1 MIHDEFVAYF
11 PSLGR
16 ALGSVED
23 AVLVQSLWF
32 RRDRNTG
39 TTTATVA
46 ELAAAVGMTERT
58 ARRRL
63 GKMADAGVLEKCR
76 AGAYDATTVWSVHL
90 DRIRANADMANMAT
104 STCQNEQVEPAILA
118 TSDVANLATSHV
130 ANLATS
136 HVANLATSHVAKLAT
151 SSSLQELEEDNKN
164 VGAAADAA
172 TIPGTTPDSTLEK
185 TAERPDVEAL
195 CSRLADRIAAN
206 GSKRPTITKRWRD
219 SARLMLDTDGRT
231 LADVMAAIDW
241 SQQDAFWQ
249 SNILS
254 MPKLREKFDTL
265 RLQAGRAATSP
276 RRDRQADILEAEMQA
291 ARAADASQG
300 SRSPFGVI
308 GR

>member
-1 MIHDEFVAYF
+1 MSSGLLIHDEFVAYF

-46 ELAAAVGMTERT
+46 DLAAAVGMTERT

-130 ANLATS
+130 AN
-136 HVANLATSHVAKLAT
+136 LAT

>member
-1 MIHDEFVAYF
+1 MSSGLLIHDEFVAYF

-118 TSDVANLATSHV
+118 TSDVAN
-130 ANLATS
+130 
-136 HVANLATSHVAKLAT
+136 LAT

-276 RRDRQADILEAEMQA
+276 RRDRQADLLEAEMQA

>member
-1 MIHDEFVAYF
+1 MSSGLLIHDEFVAYF

-118 TSDVANLATSHV
+118 TSDVAN
-130 ANLATS
+130 
-136 HVANLATSHVAKLAT
+136 LAT

>member
-1 MIHDEFVAYF
+1 MSSGLLIHDEFVAYF

-46 ELAAAVGMTERT
+46 DLAAAVGMTERT

-104 STCQNEQVEPAILA
+104 STCQNEQVDMANMA
-118 TSDVANLATSHV
+118 TFDVANM
-130 ANLATS
+130 
-136 HVANLATSHVAKLAT
+136 ATSHVAKLAT

-164 VGAAADAA
+164 VRAAADAA

-231 LADVMAAIDW
+231 LADAMAAIDW

-276 RRDRQADILEAEMQA
+276 RRDRQADILESEMQA
-291 ARAADASQG
+291 ARAADSMQEQ
-300 SRSPFGVI
+300 RSPFGVI

>member
-1 MIHDEFVAYF
+1 MSSGLLIHDEFVAYF

-130 ANLATS
+130 AN
-136 HVANLATSHVAKLAT
+136 LAT